1 GRRGVREHVAAAA
14 DLEERKSAT
23 ARARW
28 PAHDRLR
35 PKLKGASD
43 ARTST
48 PVWTRTRG
56 AAAAR
61 GPFDPSEGGPADGRP
76 AQSRH
81 ARPRPLRPPLRRLPA
96 AHRLMPTW
104 DFDTPGKVRLDL
116 EIPFGRV
123 EIETATGE
131 TTHVSLEGNDST
143 TRELVEDARVE
154 MQRRGA
160 VRAVLVGV
168 RHRGFMISIGRS
180 PTIRLRVV
188 CPPGADAVVRT
199 KSADIT
205 GRGTYGSFE
214 AKTASGDIEVD
225 EIGGDLRVKT
235 ASGDVAA
242 QE

>member
-1 GRRGVREHVAAAA
+1 
-14 DLEERKSAT
+14 
-23 ARARW
+23 ARPRW

-35 PKLKGASD
+35 PQLKGASD
-43 ARTST
+43 ACIATSVRTCS
-48 PVWTRTRG
+48 RG
-56 AAAAR
+56 ATPAR
-61 GPFDPSEGGPADGRP
+61 GPHDPPEGGPADRRP
-76 AQSRH
+76 AQPRH
-81 ARPRPLRPPLRRLPA
+81 ARARPLRPPLRRLAA

-154 MQRRGA
+154 MQRRGD
-160 VRAVLVGV
+160 VSEVLVEV

-188 CPPGADAVVRT
+188 CPQGADAVVRT

-205 GRGTYGSFE
+205 GRGTYG
-214 AKTASGDIEVD
+214 
-225 EIGGDLRVKT
+225 
-235 ASGDVAA
+235 
-242 QE
+242 